1 MHHLGL
7 KSATKNVVHWP
18 ALVLLPCFSPFM
30 FSGKKHE
37 ENKLLV
43 VSKNWTFV
51 NMTLN
56 LITATGG
63 IYAVFGLG
71 YQYDLLLLVS
81 LMTSLPLLAI
91 SMICLIIIFCSRY
104 CCQKLTQ
111 KTGFIL
117 NPDDSVTIMDLEII
131 DETHNVE
138 MTEVIEKP

>member
-1 MHHLGL
+1 MGL

-30 FSGKKHE
+30 FSGKKRE

-63 IYAVFGLG
+63 ILAIFWWGHIRQG
-71 YQYDLLLLVS
+71 YLLDVTS
-81 LMTSLPLLAI
+81 STSLPLLASSI
-91 SMICLIIIFCSRY
+91 ICLIIIFCSRY

-117 NPDDSVTIMDLEII
+117 NPDNSVAFMDLETI